1 VGGGEPP
8 PSHVQQRRIRGPARE
23 ASESAGGAGPGAAA
37 APLAAASNSAE
48 GAGPG
53 AAAAPLA
60 AASNSAE
67 GAGGG
72 FRGERAF
79 LERPSIGIRAR
90 LVLSFLSFVLF
101 AVAVTIGSWI
111 LISRLEGRLRFLEA
125 ADRYTMEIQQTRRF
139 EKNYFLYGTNLED
152 VRDHLDGARRL
163 LEAAE
168 PDAAKVVTPADL
180 SRMHAHLD
188 RYQSLIARLRAM
200 QGASAPGSPTER
212 AAIENELRDHGS
224 QMVAFA
230 LELAEKERASVN
242 GTLALFKRL
251 PIAFLAFL
259 LLFSV
264 FVANYLARQM
274 VGPLGR
280 LMETTQRIARGDFTP
295 VKPRRW
301 YRDEFSN
308 FAVALNTMMRE
319 LERRQE
325 VLVNS
330 HKLSAIGRLTAG
342 VAHELNNP
350 VNNITLTA
358 EMLKEDYPTLS
369 DAERLDMVNDLVE
382 QAGRAQRIVRNLLD
396 FARESEIT
404 TERLDVADV
413 LRDAT
418 RLAANPIRLAGAKIT
433 LDLAE
438 NLPPV
443 HGDKQSLSQVFV
455 NLLLNAL
462 DSVRKGGR
470 VRISA
475 ASEHDRGWVEITVT
489 DDGCGIP
496 AHVLPHVFDPFF
508 TTKPRGKGT
517 GLGLS
522 VSLGIVRQHGGDIR
536 VDSAP
541 GKGTTVTVLL
551 PAALVPGL
559 PNRAPAPTAAKTSP
573 RA

>member
-1 VGGGEPP
+1 
-8 PSHVQQRRIRGPARE
+8 
-23 ASESAGGAGPGAAA
+23 
-37 APLAAASNSAE
+37 
-48 GAGPG
+48 
-53 AAAAPLA
+53 
-60 AASNSAE
+60 
-67 GAGGG
+67 
-72 FRGERAF
+72 
-79 LERPSIGIRAR
+79 
-90 LVLSFLSFVLF
+90 
-101 AVAVTIGSWI
+101 
-111 LISRLEGRLRFLEA
+111 
-125 ADRYTMEIQQTRRF
+125 
-139 EKNYFLYGTNLED
+139 
-152 VRDHLDGARRL
+152 
-163 LEAAE
+163 
-168 PDAAKVVTPADL
+168 
-180 SRMHAHLD
+180 
-188 RYQSLIARLRAM
+188 
-200 QGASAPGSPTER
+200 
-212 AAIENELRDHGS
+212 
-224 QMVAFA
+224 
-230 LELAEKERASVN
+230 
-242 GTLALFKRL
+242 
-251 PIAFLAFL
+251 
-259 LLFSV
+259 V

-319 LERRQE
+319 VERRQE
-325 VLVNS
+325 VLVKS

-382 QAGRAQRIVRNLLD
+382 QAARAQRIVRNLLD

-404 TERLDVADV
+404 TERLDVAEV
-413 LRDAT
+413 LRDTT

-462 DSVRKGGR
+462 DSVKKGGR
-470 VRISA
+470 VRIA
-475 ASEHDRGWVEITVT
+475 AAGEHDRGWIVVTVT

-536 VDSAP
+536 VDSTP

-559 PNRAPAPTAAKTSP
+559 PERAPAATASKTSSP
-573 RA
+573 A